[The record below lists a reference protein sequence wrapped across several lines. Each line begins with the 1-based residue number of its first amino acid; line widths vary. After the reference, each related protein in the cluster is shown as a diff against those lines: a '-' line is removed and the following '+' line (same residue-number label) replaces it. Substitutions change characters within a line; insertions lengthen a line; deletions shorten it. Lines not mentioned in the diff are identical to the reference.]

1 MAVCPKCG
9 AKIKKTDWRPNCW
22 NCGVNIM
29 YYGMEERLEA
39 DAERAAKEFNKFY
52 HMTAGIK
59 TSFIG
64 SPLAYV
70 RWILAILCIG
80 SLCLP
85 LATLSMTLPY
95 HTVEGAWY
103 GLVQTVMFVMDMDFG
118 GILAA
123 VGVMSGGHA
132 SLNALAAGGL
142 LPVSAAETDSG
153 IAFDNRYQV
162 WTSDFEETLEGLPED
177 GTGRLEVEIGSVS
190 LHVLESE
197 EKTAR
202 IQGTGVR
209 KAQAYV
215 EDGTLYVRAESGKKQ
230 VKWLFGGGRR
240 STETEGEIT
249 LYLPEGFSAEN
260 ASLNMGA
267 GELVMDALRT
277 DRLYCN
283 VGMGSL
289 EMRKLR
295 AQDAEVSLGM
305 GEVGLYDAEVS
316 DMTADIGMGSMYM
329 EGAVSQDLTASC
341 GMGSLVMELAGSEG
355 DYNYDVAASMGS
367 VRVGERE
374 CAGMSAHWASDG
386 KAVGNFDL
394 DVSMGSVEIY
404 FTNP

>member
-1 MAVCPKCG
+1 MNQW
-9 AKIKKTDWRPNCW
+9 IK
-22 NCGVNIM
+22 GILIASLALIM
-29 YYGMEERLEA
+29 L
-39 DAERAAKEFNKFY
+39 
-52 HMTAGIK
+52 
-59 TSFIG
+59 
-64 SPLAYV
+64 
-70 RWILAILCIG
+70 
-80 SLCLP
+80 
-85 LATLSMTLPY
+85 
-95 HTVEGAWY
+95 
-103 GLVQTVMFVMDMDFG
+103 G

-123 VGVMSGGHA
+123 VGVMSGGQA

-341 GMGSLVMELAGSEG
+341 GMGSLVMELAGSEE

>member
-1 MAVCPKCG
+1 MNQW
-9 AKIKKTDWRPNCW
+9 IK
-22 NCGVNIM
+22 GILIASLALIM
-29 YYGMEERLEA
+29 L
-39 DAERAAKEFNKFY
+39 
-52 HMTAGIK
+52 
-59 TSFIG
+59 
-64 SPLAYV
+64 
-70 RWILAILCIG
+70 
-80 SLCLP
+80 
-85 LATLSMTLPY
+85 
-95 HTVEGAWY
+95 
-103 GLVQTVMFVMDMDFG
+103 G

-123 VGVMSGGHA
+123 VGVMSGGQA

-283 VGMGSL
+283 VDDEPLKMYERICRVKAEIVRDMPISEYVEKKG
-289 EMRKLR
+289 LR
-295 AQDAEVSLGM
+295 VVKALAMVEKEDRRPLMDWLIPRLGEGFYVTCSADFLVEVMPAEQTKAAAVDFLCGYHGIPREKCAAIGDQLNDLPMIERAGGRFAVANADDALKDRARVVAAVEENGVAQALAIAM
-305 GEVGLYDAEVS
+305 GE
-316 DMTADIGMGSMYM
+316 
-329 EGAVSQDLTASC
+329 
-341 GMGSLVMELAGSEG
+341 EL
-355 DYNYDVAASMGS
+355 
-367 VRVGERE
+367 
-374 CAGMSAHWASDG
+374 
-386 KAVGNFDL
+386 
-394 DVSMGSVEIY
+394 
-404 FTNP
+404 